1 MNGTVN
7 EDAPLIRNFTIGA
20 NRTSMIRS
28 FTETCT
34 RVYAGSP
41 SVR

>member
-1 MNGTVN
+1 MNGTVS
-7 EDAPLIRNFTIGA
+7 EEAPLMRNFTIGA
-20 NRTSMIRS
+20 NRTSMTRS
-28 FTETCT
+28 FTDTWT